1 MTRKR
6 FYLKEFLPFNLV
18 GVLLSGPQS
27 LQRILLQ
34 ELHTDTNTAAVG
46 FFSGRGVQLGQLGWF
61 LPEALNIKMTGSDL
75 DDCESS
81 DTFFC
86 FLSNRELLQLSCN
99 SDIKGLFNSILL
111 YSISFYDHL

>member
-34 ELHTDTNTAAVG
+34 KLHTDTNTAAVG

-61 LPEALNIKMTGSDL
+61 LPEALNIKMTWSDL
-75 DDCESS
+75 DGCESS
-81 DTFFC
+81 QTYSSVFSVTENYYSFPL
-86 FLSNRELLQLSCN
+86 FLQQ
-99 SDIKGLFNSILL
+99 
-111 YSISFYDHL
+111 